1 VLSDHERRLLAEFER
16 RRAIEALDPDRSRRR
31 HGRPARPGPV
41 VVAVGSSMTGQA
53 LDWAAAEASARGC
66 RLHVV
71 HAERLLCA
79 VDPSGLV
86 PVADFWSYR
95 ESADHILRTAVSRA
109 RSVAPDID
117 VSAETAWGP
126 TVPSLLSQSRGAQLL
141 VLGSRN
147 PPLRRRLTDRLA
159 RSVRGRV
166 ADRALCPVALV
177 RPLRTDPQA
186 GSRPRVVVGIDAHGS
201 CAAALGVAFRAA
213 AQRAVPLTAVHA
225 WTPDL
230 PADHEGLCGS
240 RAASEACADQVVDR
254 ALAPW
259 RSRFADVSV
268 VTRLSVADPA
278 TALIRESEG
287 AALVVVGSRARWAA
301 AGRFFSSVSRSV
313 ARGASCPVVVVR
325 TRPATADEHDESER
339 RTALRDVDLSGTEP
353 VHRRRTPWE

>member
-1 VLSDHERRLLAEFER
+1 VLSDDERRVLAEFER
-16 RRAIEALDPDRSRRR
+16 RRAIEALEPDRLRRTDSRP
-31 HGRPARPGPV
+31 GQQGPV
-41 VVAVGSSMTGQA
+41 VVAVGSYTTGQA

-71 HAERLLCA
+71 HAERLRCA

-86 PVADFWSYR
+86 PVADFWSDR
-95 ESADHILRTAVSRA
+95 VAADDILRAALSRA
-109 RSVAPDID
+109 RSAAPDLD
-117 VSAETAWGP
+117 VSAELEWGP
-126 TVPSLLSQSRGAQLL
+126 TVPSLVSQSNGAQLL

-159 RSVRGRV
+159 RSVRDRV
-166 ADRALCPVALV
+166 TDRAFCPVALV
-177 RPLRTDPQA
+177 LPLQTDPHA
-186 GSRPRVVVGIDAHGS
+186 GSRPRVVVGIDGHGS

-225 WTPDL
+225 WTPDI
-230 PADHEGLCGS
+230 PADHEGVCGS
-240 RAASEACADQVVDR
+240 MAASEARARQVLDW

-268 VTRLSVADPA
+268 GTRLSVADPA

-287 AALVVVGSRARWAA
+287 AALVAVGSRARGAA
-301 AGRFFSSVSRSV
+301 TGRFFSSVSRSV
-313 ARGASCPVVVVR
+313 ARGARCPVVVVR
-325 TRPATADEHDESER
+325 TGTVTAGEQDESER
-339 RTALRDVDLSGTEP
+339 RTAVRGVDQAGTEA